1 MDKVIE
7 TQEVSS
13 QFSLIQTKGTLDW
26 AYPAFIL
33 ASTAAVMDKE
43 VEMFFTFYGLNT
55 ILKNTQ
61 GLKVTPL
68 GNPGMPVKSPVGP
81 EWLKKIDWN
90 QSLPGLVW
98 TLPGAAMLATW
109 GFKKQMLMQGQVPI
123 EELRGLC
130 LELGV
135 KMTACQMTVDLMG
148 YEQDEFIDG
157 VDFAGAASYFA
168 QTPENQSLLI

>member
-1 MDKVIE
+1 MNAIDDK
-7 TQEVSS
+7 TSSS

-43 VEMFFTFYGLNT
+43 VEMFFTFYGLKT
-55 ILKNTQ
+55 ILKETQ
-61 GLKVTPL
+61 SLKVSPL
-68 GNPGMPVKSPVGP
+68 GNPGMPMKSPVGP

-90 QSLPGLVW
+90 QNLPGLVW

-109 GFKKQMLMQGQVPI
+109 GFKKQMLMQGQVPL
-123 EELRGLC
+123 EELRELC
-130 LELGV
+130 VELGV

-148 YEQDEFIDG
+148 YQPDAFMDG
-157 VDFAGAASYFA
+157 VDFAGATTYFA
-168 QTPENQSLLI
+168 QTPQNQSLLI